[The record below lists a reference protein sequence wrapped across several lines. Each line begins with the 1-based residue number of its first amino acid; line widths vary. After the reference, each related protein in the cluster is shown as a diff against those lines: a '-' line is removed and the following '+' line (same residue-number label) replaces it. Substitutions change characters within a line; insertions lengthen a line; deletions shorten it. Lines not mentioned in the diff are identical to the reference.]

1 MNIIQSEAVST
12 FRDHYKAIFKQLER
26 GPVLLLQNSKVA
38 AVLVDPAQWNRQQ
51 EEIRRLRLL
60 LEAKR
65 TLEDIHSGK
74 AKTTSHEELKRL
86 MLEKRTQETAVHVG
100 D

>member
-1 MNIIQSEAVST
+1 MNIIQSEAVSS

-51 EEIRRLRLL
+51 EEIKRLRLL

-65 TLEDIHSGK
+65 SK
-74 AKTTSHEELKRL
+74 AKGEPTISHDELKRL
-86 MLEKRTQETAVHVG
+86 MLEKRAQESSIHVG
-100 D
+100 A